1 MGFLPLAVSI
11 LTEVT
16 GSTMLKL
23 SHGFSAWLP
32 LLGVVVLNL
41 GKREAA

>member
-1 MGFLPLAVSI
+1 MGFLLLAVSI

-23 SHGFSAWLP
+23 SRGFTVWLP
-32 LLGVVVLNL
+32 SLGVVVLNL